1 MKVCRSYLTN
11 FRIEKTCPHHVVEQ
25 IRIRINDDSG
35 FQTFCVSCGE
45 MVAWSTVTYERKVE
59 GPVTK
64 LSEIDKEL
72 LR

>member
-1 MKVCRSYLTN
+1 MSN
-11 FRIEKTCPHHVVEQ
+11 RIYT
-25 IRIRINDDSG
+25 SS
-35 FQTFCVSCGE
+35 VSCGE

-64 LSEIDKEL
+64 LSETDKEL

>member
-1 MKVCRSYLTN
+1 MSTSCRRTN
-11 FRIEKTCPHHVVEQ
+11 KNKRV
-25 IRIRINDDSG
+25 NDDSG

-64 LSEIDKEL
+64 LSETDKEL